1 MIYVDSDV
9 LIHYFFMQDPAK
21 QAIAIQRIQNAA
33 ALNQVTISVISLQE
47 ISFVLSRLKIPLPDI
62 NQIISV
68 LKGFNPLPVTVADFQ
83 RAETFA
89 QSIGFQ
95 NINDCIHTTIAENH
109 CMELIT
115 FNHADFKKI
124 QPLTNLKITLL

>member
-1 MIYVDSDV
+1 
-9 LIHYFFMQDPAK
+9 MQDPAK

-33 ALNQVTISVISLQE
+33 ALNQVMISVISLQE

-62 NQIISV
+62 NQVISV

-109 CMELIT
+109 CTELIT
-115 FNHADFKKI
+115 FNHSDFKKI